1 MANLNNL
8 ESPSK
13 LSTTNTQIIGA
24 GYTLPSG
31 FNNLRQPDELS
42 VLYAQ
47 NSDAIYNK
55 YKLETNNSGLL
66 RFGPKQPF
74 ITVNPN
80 NARKGVNGLKR
91 YESRALPIG
100 SALQDVAR
108 ISKFSVSGN
117 GVIFLGKQLILQG
130 LNSFNETKLYN
141 PLMPILA
148 STSIASFG
156 LITPPT
162 RHIEPNLGGVL
173 GALGLGAVSNAL
185 GLNKPT
191 PPKGT
196 VGSTNADALPIN
208 AGDGGKGLIRGSTA
222 AQANKNFQSKW
233 QGSSPTGFSLSA
245 IGNFFKANTLFGAFS
260 AIKQPNDEKYK
271 VGESTYG
278 IMASS
283 TKVFEQPS
291 GTLKHTFD
299 KKVIQKWYAGT
310 NDNTV
315 RKGDTDKTT
324 GVRGRYFRQSDGTY
338 LIIGKRGPWEGTS
351 IGTFPKLFG
360 KEVELS
366 LSYDSYQM
374 YGKAVGNNISPNQEF
389 KNSEMLINL
398 AYYFDPKQNYPTNY
412 NDVTS
417 FTYYDANGKP
427 YVWGTDYNQRW
438 FNGANPN
445 KKEKNIFIFNKKVP
459 YTSTYFDVPI
469 GYDPKDTDLYR
480 KYGDNVGIIPL
491 IKEGNQSAYTKSD
504 ILSIYKI
511 YLDTDIESGTSNKQ
525 STKFTDKNSD
535 AVKNVENNLK
545 QVIDNIKSAGYKFEG
560 ETDDDLI
567 NPQFSDGSLKGYDYI
582 NKLTK
587 NPDAQKQK
595 VNPLNYNKGAY
606 LRKFAF
612 GKRKLLLDDIEGK
625 GFSGANRNDKINL
638 FNVLD
643 KTEFKE
649 KYSEDSDLIKFYFH
663 DLVNDKYIPFRAT
676 VTGLN
681 ENLNADWTAIEYIGR
696 ADKLQSYKGFSRGLS
711 FKFNVV
717 ANSIKELL
725 PMWQRINYLVGLTK
739 PANYTQGDQNNPS
752 NIYSRFIIPPLVKF
766 TIGDIYK
773 NQPGVIKSIGMNI
786 PDNCVWETLSEE
798 YAEKNDWSY
807 LNGALTP
814 SGMIQWTDSKG
825 KYAQFP
831 RECELNLS
839 MDLLE
844 KERPIVGGNNFGDSV
859 RQLNAQGE
867 YINPNNNNDLF
878 SRKILVVDEQSVN
891 NQVPA

>member
-8 ESPSK
+8 ESPAP

-31 FNNLRQPDELS
+31 FNNLRQPGELS

-100 SALQDVAR
+100 SALQDVVR

-117 GVIFLGKQLILQG
+117 GIIFLGKQLILQG

-196 VGSTNADALPIN
+196 VGAGALPIN

-222 AQANKNFQSKW
+222 SQANKNFQSKW
-233 QGSSPTGFSLSA
+233 QEPSNNKFSVSA
-245 IGNFFKANTLFGAFS
+245 IGNFFRANTLFGAFS
-260 AIKQPNDEKYK
+260 AIKQPNGEKYK

-283 TKVFEQPS
+283 KKIFEQPP

-310 NDNTV
+310 SDNTV
-315 RKGDTDKTT
+315 RKGDTDETT
-324 GVRGRYFRQSDGTY
+324 GVRGRYFRQADGTY
-338 LIIGKRGPWEGTS
+338 LLIGKRGPWNSSTS
-351 IGTFPKLFG
+351 FGEFPKLFG
-360 KEVELS
+360 QEVELTEKVNAH
-366 LSYDSYQM
+366 QI
-374 YGKAVGNNISPNQEF
+374 YGKVVGNNISPDQEF

-398 AYYFDPKQNYPTNY
+398 AYYADPKQKYP
-412 NDVTS
+412 
-417 FTYYDANGKP
+417 
-427 YVWGTDYNQRW
+427 
-438 FNGANPN
+438 
-445 KKEKNIFIFNKKVP
+445 
-459 YTSTYFDVPI
+459 
-469 GYDPKDTDLYR
+469 
-480 KYGDNVGIIPL
+480 
-491 IKEGNQSAYTKSD
+491 
-504 ILSIYKI
+504 
-511 YLDTDIESGTSNKQ
+511 
-525 STKFTDKNSD
+525 TKFTDKESD
-535 AVKNVENNLK
+535 AVKNVEDNLK
-545 QVIDNIKSAGYKFEG
+545 QVIDNIKSAGYTFVGKSSN
-560 ETDDDLI
+560 DVI
-567 NPQFSDGSLKGYDYI
+567 NPQFSDRELKGYDYI
-582 NKLTK
+582 SELTK
-587 NPDAQKQK
+587 NIDSQKQK
-595 VNPLNYNKGAY
+595 VDPFNYEDGAY
-606 LRKFAF
+606 LTKFKND
-612 GKRKLLLDDIEGK
+612 KRKQLLDDPKGK
-625 GFSGANRNDKINL
+625 GFSGAKYSDKINEL
-638 FNVLD
+638 TVLSGNNF
-643 KTEFKE
+643 ERE
-649 KYSEDSDLIKFYFH
+649 YSKEDSDLIKFYFH

-696 ADKLQSYKGFSRGLS
+696 ADKLQSYKGFSRTLS

-739 PANYTQGDQNNPS
+739 PANYTQGGQTNS
-752 NIYSRFIIPPLVKF
+752 NIYSKFIIPPLVKF

-773 NQPGVIKSIGMNI
+773 NQPGVIKSVGMNI
-786 PDNCVWETLSEE
+786 PDNCVWETLTEK
-798 YAEKNDWSY
+798 YALENDWSY
-807 LNGALTP
+807 LNGK
-814 SGMIQWTDSKG
+814 IQWTDSKG

-844 KERPIVGGNNFGDSV
+844 KERPEVRGNNFGDPNTGPFSYRLSV
-859 RQLNAQGE
+859 LATQQQEEFNARRTGE
-867 YINPNNNNDLF
+867 IDMME
-878 SRKILVVDEQSVN
+878 VG
-891 NQVPA
+891 

>member
-8 ESPSK
+8 ESPAP

-31 FNNLRQPDELS
+31 FNNLRQPGELS

-91 YESRALPIG
+91 YESRALPVG
-100 SALQDVAR
+100 SALQDVVR

-117 GVIFLGKQLILQG
+117 GIIFLGKQLILQG

-196 VGSTNADALPIN
+196 VGAGALPIN
-208 AGDGGKGLIRGSTA
+208 ATDGGKGLIRGSTA
-222 AQANKNFQSKW
+222 SQANKNFQSKW
-233 QGSSPTGFSLSA
+233 QEPSNNKFSLSA
-245 IGNFFKANTLFGAFS
+245 IGNFFRANTLFGAFS
-260 AIKQPNDEKYK
+260 VVEQPNGEKYK

-283 TKVFEQPS
+283 KKIFEQPP

-310 NDNTV
+310 SDNTV
-315 RKGDTDKTT
+315 RKGDTDQTT
-324 GVRGRYFRQSDGTY
+324 GVRGRYFRQADGTY
-338 LIIGKRGPWEGTS
+338 LLIGKRGPWNSSTS
-351 IGTFPKLFG
+351 FGEFPKLFG
-360 KEVELS
+360 QEVELRETFNS
-366 LSYDSYQM
+366 HQF
-374 YGKAVGNNISPNQEF
+374 YGKVVGHNIFQNQEF
-389 KNSEMLINL
+389 RNSEMLINL
-398 AYYFDPKQNYPTNY
+398 AYYSDEKQKYPSKFS
-412 NDVTS
+412 D
-417 FTYYDANGKP
+417 
-427 YVWGTDYNQRW
+427 
-438 FNGANPN
+438 
-445 KKEKNIFIFNKKVP
+445 KE
-459 YTSTYFDVPI
+459 
-469 GYDPKDTDLYR
+469 
-480 KYGDNVGIIPL
+480 
-491 IKEGNQSAYTKSD
+491 
-504 ILSIYKI
+504 
-511 YLDTDIESGTSNKQ
+511 
-525 STKFTDKNSD
+525 SD
-535 AVKNVENNLK
+535 AVKNIEDNLK
-545 QVIDNIKSAGYKFEG
+545 QVLTNIESAGYTVVKQSDSE
-560 ETDDDLI
+560 LI
-567 NPQFSDGSLKGYDYI
+567 NPQFSNTAFKGYDFI
-582 NKLTK
+582 SQLTK
-587 NPDAQKQK
+587 DPYAQQKGISPFNYGNGGYLTNFRGYKTKQ
-595 VNPLNYNKGAY
+595 
-606 LRKFAF
+606 
-612 GKRKLLLDDIEGK
+612 LLDDPKGK

-638 FNVLD
+638 LSVLSED
-643 KTEFKE
+643 LFKE
-649 KYSEDSDLIKFYFH
+649 NYSDDSDTIKFYFH
-663 DLVNDKYIPFRAT
+663 DLVNNKYIPFRAT

-739 PANYTQGDQNNPS
+739 PANYTSGDQNNPS

-798 YAEKNDWSY
+798 YAQIDGNNWNY
-807 LNGALTP
+807 LNGK
-814 SGMIQWTDSKG
+814 IQWNDSKG

-831 RECELNLS
+831 RECELNLQ

-859 RQLNAQGE
+859 RKLNKQGD
-867 YINPNNNNDLF
+867 YINPNNSGSF
-878 SRKILVVDEQSVN
+878 SRKILVVDEQSTN
-891 NQVPA
+891 NQVPT